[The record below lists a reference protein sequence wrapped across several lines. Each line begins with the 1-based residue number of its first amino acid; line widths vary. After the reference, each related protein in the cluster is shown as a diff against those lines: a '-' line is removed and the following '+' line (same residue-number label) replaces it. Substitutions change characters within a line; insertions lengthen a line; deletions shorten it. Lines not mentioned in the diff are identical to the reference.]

1 MPWTYLYVPPGLCIP
16 LALDRAGQQL
26 LWTRPVSQQLE
37 HPASELELRPMVCAR
52 SVSFSTAL
60 RPRFIASSQRHKPR
74 HYRDSWAKT
83 SAKKETRGV
92 RRCDPLSARRAH
104 YLSADQMDQI
114 IAGTRS
120 NYASFGGVMLW
131 DAYAAR
137 CECAHVNLDL
147 NLSFS
152 QAESS
157 TFSSVRL
164 HSSPGIASQT
174 LAVTYSH
181 ALVF

>member
-1 MPWTYLYVPPGLCIP
+1 MFHLVFVSRLHSTVPDNNFCGLDQYLNNLNTLP
-16 LALDRAGQQL
+16 RN
-26 LWTRPVSQQLE
+26 WN
-37 HPASELELRPMVCAR
+37 LRQMVCAR

-83 SAKKETRGV
+83 SVKKETRGV

-131 DAYAAR
+131 DAYVAR

-147 NLSFS
+147 NLSLS